1 MAIGIRPL
9 VANRANMIVVSEH
22 CTGDEVFIVFTGK
35 GKVFERDRQ
44 LQQERGPLDPTSLR
58 R

>member
-1 MAIGIRPL
+1 
-9 VANRANMIVVSEH
+9 MIVVSEH
-22 CTGDEVFIVFTGK
+22 CTGDAVFIVFTAK

-44 LQQERGPLDPTSLR
+44 LQQERGPLDPASLR